1 MVKLTRKEYDIV
13 AKRRGIIEPPKMTT
27 QGLINTLNRYHSR
40 RKVKSI
46 HRKLTKIG
54 LGKTAKIQNILKKKL
69 NQAEK
74 LQKKS
79 IDELKAIARLRRI
92 KSIEKL
98 TKEDLIISL

>member
-1 MVKLTRKEYDIV
+1 MVELTRKKYDIIE
-13 AKRRGIIEPPKMTT
+13 KRRGIIEPPKMTI
-27 QGLINTLNRYHSR
+27 QVLNTLNRYHSR

-54 LGKTAKIQNILKKKL
+54 LGKTAKIQNISKKKL

-92 KSIEKL
+92 KSIEK
-98 TKEDLIISL
+98 